1 MDVVFGKL
9 RFNYHMRE
17 NKRQT
22 VTKNR
27 LSGNRQTKR
36 IYKKKKT
43 NWESLII
50 LGEVVKSKRK
60 GWLKSWKLN

>member
-1 MDVVFGKL
+1 MQNRAFICLNKMDVVFGKL

-43 NWESLII
+43 N
-50 LGEVVKSKRK
+50 
-60 GWLKSWKLN
+60 